1 MMKFLI
7 DIGYVFLASL
17 LLAMIFLS
25 FDYSF
30 GQAFF
35 LGSLFMPGAFALKY
49 FIPQLSFSDRKKGV
63 ADAFFLAMA
72 VTVLTFFLVLT
83 THTYV
88 FRPSKFH
95 EVLLNPV
102 FTVLILGILVS
113 GDVSLQRLYAK
124 FSSKIPD
131 TVSFVSDRHK
141 VTVNTADI
149 AYIESNDKE
158 VYIHMSDG
166 TLYRNKTPIS
176 QWESVLGERFI
187 RSHRA
192 FLVNLDCISGLDS
205 DCLSVGMETIP
216 VSRKYRESVS
226 RLATLKKRC

>member
-1 MMKFLI
+1 
-7 DIGYVFLASL
+7 
-17 LLAMIFLS
+17 
-25 FDYSF
+25 
-30 GQAFF
+30 
-35 LGSLFMPGAFALKY
+35 
-49 FIPQLSFSDRKKGV
+49 
-63 ADAFFLAMA
+63 MA

-83 THTYV
+83 IHTYV

-131 TVSFVSDRHK
+131 TISFVSDRHK

-176 QWESVLGERFI
+176 QWESVLGDRFI

-205 DCLSVGMETIP
+205 DCLSVGMETVP

-226 RLATLKKRC
+226 KRILQEKQ

>member
-1 MMKFLI
+1 M
-7 DIGYVFLASL
+7 
-17 LLAMIFLS
+17 
-25 FDYSF
+25 
-30 GQAFF
+30 
-35 LGSLFMPGAFALKY
+35 
-49 FIPQLSFSDRKKGV
+49 
-63 ADAFFLAMA
+63 
-72 VTVLTFFLVLT
+72 LTI
-83 THTYV
+83 HTYV

-102 FTVLILGILVS
+102 FTVLILGIIVS

-131 TVSFVSDRHK
+131 TVSFVSD
-141 VTVNTADI
+141 
-149 AYIESNDKE
+149 S
-158 VYIHMSDG
+158 MSDG

-176 QWESVLGERFI
+176 QWESVLGYRFI

-205 DCLSVGMETIP
+205 DCLSVGMETVP

-226 RLATLKKRC
+226 KRILQEKQ